1 MVNVPSYDEFLEKKE
16 KLSDEECIKFCDE
29 MIPHSTLT
37 NIALLVKSS
46 RLIKLKKYD
55 DGILCCKKLID
66 LSDGKSI
73 GAYINMSWGLGEL
86 GRYDESLEF
95 SIKAINLN
103 PNVSMSWNNKG
114 HALHMMGKSEEGL
127 KDVQKALDLDPNNQN
142 AIETKQEILKALDD
156 TD

>member
-1 MVNVPSYDEFLEKKE
+1 MAISWEWLSGINLWKDLYKQSFDVEFVQWVNEVVKKT
-16 KLSDEECIKFCDE
+16 K
-29 MIPHSTLT
+29 TL
-37 NIALLVKSS
+37 
-46 RLIKLKKYD
+46 Y
-55 DGILCCKKLID
+55 

-86 GRYDESLEF
+86 GRYDESMEF

-114 HALHMMGKSEEGL
+114 HALHMMGKSKEGL